1 MKHALKTVALAGLL
15 GTGLMLAGST
25 SASASYL
32 KSACNGDGFCRTV
45 QCNDDG
51 DDCITVRTWH
61 SYGMRRYYSTS
72 RYDYDYVPNP
82 PSGYGAYPTR
92 HYVCDSDG
100 ENCYT
105 TVD

>member
-32 KSACNGDGFCRTV
+32 KSGCNGDGLCRTV
-45 QCNDDG
+45 QCDNDG
-51 DDCITVRTWH
+51 DNCITLRYWH
-61 SYGMRRYYSTS
+61 SYSRRYTTT
-72 RYDYDYVPNP
+72 RYYDDDRYVPNP
-82 PSGYGAYPTR
+82 PADYYRYPSR

-105 TVD
+105 